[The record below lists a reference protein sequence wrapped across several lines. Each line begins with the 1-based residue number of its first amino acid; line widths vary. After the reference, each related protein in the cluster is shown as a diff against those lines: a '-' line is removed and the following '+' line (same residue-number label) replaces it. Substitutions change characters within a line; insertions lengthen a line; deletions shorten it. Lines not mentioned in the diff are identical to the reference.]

1 MNQTLSQ
8 RALFIALLGSLALTG
23 CSNNDQK
30 PQGNMLLPGWVLSP
44 SVEDGLADTAC
55 VTWSGNMAID
65 RDEATAIS
73 RNRLALQIEV
83 RAANMT
89 KTYASKTQA
98 NGGTNVGT
106 TFESNARQISEATL
120 KGSKAVKTDLFEID
134 NKKQLCVMVSLEAQQ
149 LESIANQIIGQSGAR
164 LSNED
169 KAVLKEQFKAGAG
182 QRALLEATGV

>member
-1 MNQTLSQ
+1 MNIRSLSHRLLLISSMTL
-8 RALFIALLGSLALTG
+8 LAACAG
-23 CSNNDQK
+23 NQNK
-30 PQGNMLLPGWVLSP
+30 PQGNLALPSWVLSP
-44 SVEDGLADTAC
+44 SVEDGLAETAC
-55 VTWSGNMAID
+55 VNWTDYMHVD
-65 RDEATAIS
+65 RDEATAIA
-73 RNRLALQIEV
+73 RNRLAQQIEV
-83 RAANMT
+83 RAASMS
-89 KTYASKTQA
+89 KAHASKTNA
-98 NGGTNVGT
+98 NGGANVGT